1 MINTFRK
8 MIIFARSNFIDFD
21 IIENVSLLNMI
32 ENKINIRVENQRL
45 KTYLHRN
52 IYLQIKIAR
61 KTLKQIKTNTLFSP

>member
-1 MINTFRK
+1 MINTFGK
-8 MIIFARSNFIDFD
+8 MITFTRSNFIDFG

-45 KTYLHRN
+45 KPYLHRN